1 MTVPNCRPQLP
12 EFHCL
17 PVLDTTVVL
26 SDFPSASLMLRPTCC
41 RNWGCFR
48 WTRRALF
55 HIYTRLI
62 SSYIILLPF
71 SGCLWT
77 SPKRDFRTAKELRNA
92 KVIMVQKGL
101 TRMNASALRGAW
113 RSGLEVISWQPWRP
127 LVAPWRRN
135 GSSDLDQMPKGSY
148 RDTGSTLDVCN
159 AHHYKTKGGVI

>member
-1 MTVPNCRPQLP
+1 M
-12 EFHCL
+12 
-17 PVLDTTVVL
+17 
-26 SDFPSASLMLRPTCC
+26 
-41 RNWGCFR
+41 
-48 WTRRALF
+48 TRRALF

-127 LVAPWRRN
+127 LVAPWR
-135 GSSDLDQMPKGSY
+135 
-148 RDTGSTLDVCN
+148 
-159 AHHYKTKGGVI
+159 